1 MARPHALPGIP
12 AVPFVGRQQHLAA
25 VWDGAGQSF
34 QKDRRAEPTGAAA
47 QKRRM
52 QHWVRVP
59 VGYEL
64 PIPVAARMPGIY
76 LRTSHDS
83 RVKKAKTTR
92 TTSPGFIAAA
102 QFGKSG
108 RGRGHFDNH
117 CLADRQDAGIRGTVR
132 TRPPQRLRPDEL
144 PPAIR
149 RRQSRRHPPG
159 RDAEPPGA
167 ACLQGAGGGYDA
179 APRHQGQRNGRGCT
193 SRSVGADAGK
203 GDPAMNFAKRIAKLE
218 QSRAASQ
225 ARAAVRGGTGENGS
239 RTKLHTMFPD
249 EGPCRRELY
258 PRHMEFLAAGATFRE
273 RLFMA
278 GNRTGKTEAGAYEL
292 TCHLTGE
299 YPPWWQGK
307 RFAKP
312 INAWACGTTNG
323 TTRDIVQEKL
333 LGPEGAQ
340 GTGMLPAGAI
350 AKVTRKPGLPRA
362 ADTVLVKHASGGRSR
377 VSFKSYESGRKAFE
391 GTAQHVIWLDEE
403 SPLDI
408 YIECLYRTATTDGV
422 LYTTFTP
429 LAGMSDVVKSF
440 LEPENE
446 EAAAVKHQTRCN
458 WEQVP
463 HLDADAK
470 AQLLAP
476 TPLAQRDART
486 KGIPQLGAGAIYPL
500 AESEILVPH
509 FNIPAHWPRSYGLD
523 VGWNRTAVVWGAL
536 DRENGIA
543 YLYHEYSR
551 AQAEPAIHAAGI
563 KAAGEWIPGVV
574 DPACLG
580 SSQVD
585 GRTLMEMYGSLG
597 LNLQPAVNAVESG
610 IYEVWD
616 ALSTR
621 RLKVLDSLSNW
632 VSEFRKYHRD
642 EKGKIVKKDDH
653 LMDAMRYWWVS
664 GRDCLADSP
673 AKRDDDMLARLRR
686 GGGMGGGGQGSW
698 MT

>member
-1 MARPHALPGIP
+1 
-12 AVPFVGRQQHLAA
+12 
-25 VWDGAGQSF
+25 
-34 QKDRRAEPTGAAA
+34 
-47 QKRRM
+47 
-52 QHWVRVP
+52 
-59 VGYEL
+59 
-64 PIPVAARMPGIY
+64 
-76 LRTSHDS
+76 
-83 RVKKAKTTR
+83 
-92 TTSPGFIAAA
+92 
-102 QFGKSG
+102 
-108 RGRGHFDNH
+108 
-117 CLADRQDAGIRGTVR
+117 
-132 TRPPQRLRPDEL
+132 
-144 PPAIR
+144 
-149 RRQSRRHPPG
+149 
-159 RDAEPPGA
+159 
-167 ACLQGAGGGYDA
+167 
-179 APRHQGQRNGRGCT
+179 
-193 SRSVGADAGK
+193 
-203 GDPAMNFAKRIAKLE
+203 
-218 QSRAASQ
+218 
-225 ARAAVRGGTGENGS
+225 
-239 RTKLHTMFPD
+239 
-249 EGPCRRELY
+249 
-258 PRHMEFLAAGATFRE
+258 
-273 RLFMA
+273 MA
-278 GNRTGKTEAGAYEL
+278 GNRTGKTETGAYEMA
-292 TCHLTGE
+292 CHLTGQ

-307 RFAKP
+307 RFAKR

-333 LGPEGAQ
+333 LGPEGAH
-340 GTGMLPAGAI
+340 GTGMIPADSI
-350 AKVTRKPGLPRA
+350 DHVTNKQGLPNAVDSIYVR
-362 ADTVLVKHASGGRSR
+362 HALGGISR
-377 VSFKSYESGRKAFE
+377 VSFKSYESGRKSFE

-408 YIECLYRTATTDGV
+408 YIECLYRTATTGGV

-470 AQLLAP
+470 AQLLAS
-476 TPLAQRDART
+476 TPSYQRDART

-500 AESEILVPH
+500 AESDILVPR
-509 FNIPAHWPRSYGLD
+509 FAIPADWPRSYGMD
-523 VGWNRTAVVWGAL
+523 VGWNRTAAVWGAV
-536 DRENGIA
+536 DPHKGIA
-543 YLYHEYSR
+543 YLYREYSR

-616 ALSTR
+616 ALSTG

-653 LMDAMRYWWVS
+653 LMDATRYWWVS
-664 GRDCLADSP
+664 GRDQLADPP
-673 AKRDDDMLARLRR
+673 AKLEADMLERLRC
-686 GGGMGGGGQGSW
+686 GGYGGGGGQGSW